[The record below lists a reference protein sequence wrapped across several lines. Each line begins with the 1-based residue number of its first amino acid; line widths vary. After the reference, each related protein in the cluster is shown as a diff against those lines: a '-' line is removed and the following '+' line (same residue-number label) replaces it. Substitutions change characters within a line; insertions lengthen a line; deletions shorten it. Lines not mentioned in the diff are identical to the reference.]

1 VTRVRKLKEIAD
13 ELGANR
19 AQLALAWVLRNSGVS
34 SAIIG
39 ATRPE
44 QVEDNV
50 QAINFVEKLG
60 NEELQRIDA
69 ILA

>member
-1 VTRVRKLKEIAD
+1 M
-13 ELGANR
+13 
-19 AQLALAWVLRNSGVS
+19 LRNSGVS

-50 QAINFVEKLG
+50 QAIDFVEKLSD
-60 NEELQRIDA
+60 EVLQRIDA
-69 ILA
+69 ILGVPSFFPC